1 MTAATVVMD
10 TDSRAIPKSLS
21 SLFAAPCP
29 EYCQRCSDKVYYV
42 EKVGPV
48 NGVIFHK
55 QCFKCVACSQHLT
68 MKTYFTNQV
77 DMKDKE
83 IYCGT
88 HTPRGATVGLDAQAM
103 GIRGALM
110 VPKVGGR
117 YNEQIKG
124 GQAPMITGQA
134 LNISH
139 PLAAQKGLGYKYKQ
153 QFQKHHFPAYVV
165 SIILEKK
172 MTTMKVLLWCIMN
185 FR

>member
-1 MTAATVVMD
+1 M
-10 TDSRAIPKSLS
+10 
-21 SLFAAPCP
+21 
-29 EYCQRCSDKVYYV
+29 
-42 EKVGPV
+42 
-48 NGVIFHK
+48 
-55 QCFKCVACSQHLT
+55 
-68 MKTYFTNQV
+68 
-77 DMKDKE
+77 
-83 IYCGT
+83 
-88 HTPRGATVGLDAQAM
+88 GLDAQAM

-165 SIILEKK
+165 SIILEKNDHDESIVV
-172 MTTMKVLLWCIMN
+172 MYYEFPVN
-185 FR
+185 